1 RASGGLPFV
10 DEAGLALLFYLVG
23 LSAVALVSG
32 IGDLREPLAAVGLL
46 VIARGCASELEGG
59 LLVAAWAALMVG
71 GPAPGRGPNRLRQ
84 GPPRMLAQGP
94 PLDWT
99 LDLVLPAAAFLAGL
113 LALAHVLAVEL
124 PSEAFGGVTPPDVPF
139 TDAGA
144 AAATILVVA
153 TLLSGVI

>member
-1 RASGGLPFV
+1 
-10 DEAGLALLFYLVG
+10 
-23 LSAVALVSG
+23 
-32 IGDLREPLAAVGLL
+32 
-46 VIARGCASELEGG
+46 GCASELEGV

-71 GPAPGRGPNRLRQ
+71 GLALWRGLTRLRQ

-124 PSEAFGGVTPPDVPF
+124 PSEAFGSVTPPDVPF

-153 TLLSGVI
+153 TLLSGVIVGSVLSRRVATVIAGGIVAYAIPYEVYAWAVSVLWVGLGLTAL